1 MKSKNKKTFVIREGG
16 GKYSLLTAACLLAL
30 ASIANGQDIVSYEQS
45 IDDKLYGIAFDS
57 SVGNATISGKNEYTS
72 GDVFNISGDIS
83 GNAEGYV
90 GIGNYYSLGYK
101 DLNKIA
107 KSTIEIGDGS
117 DNFLIDTKV
126 SSPYD
131 VGLYGIL
138 ITGKQFKLSDNN
150 LKTYKTKLTVNVN
163 DFTVS
168 QRCEG
173 CMIVG
178 IASAGY
184 GAYIDSKV
192 DEVSLI
198 DINADGV
205 INIESVATT
214 ASDQNTFAIENNSTG
229 TISLSGKKINLFT
242 ANYGGS
248 LSSLSYVSGINHFMG
263 TTELIAND
271 PDDTGVTITSY
282 GENRFYIV
290 GVDLQSKAV
299 GQVAEP
305 GKYSSTDVDD
315 PLRQERV
322 IIKSESNITIDSQ
335 ATNGSDNVSVVMGVL
350 ARHYSWLGD
359 DLQKNAYGS
368 YELKA
373 LKNIF
378 IQSLSNGISANK
390 LAGIVI
396 DVNEE
401 LVNGQDNKNIFEGKK
416 VDILVAGT
424 KAANNLNNHYQDIW
438 GDSDASVVDL
448 LNGTIS
454 ITGNDSV
461 RLSVN
466 VEESADRVRGL
477 VSAAK
482 TVDATDIGPDNSP
495 FYQYINS
502 KGQGLLY
509 LSEGKSKST
518 ITSHGTIAIGA
529 SAGRANEVQG
539 VLWRSSGLNYLEA
552 NDLNVIATVGG
563 AKTDS
568 LRVAGLDL
576 QKGPTELVA
585 SNAYIAG
592 ELNSNNGA
600 VSKGSVYGIAL
611 SGEETSLNGPMGVL
625 TVAAL
630 ARNDQQALASV
641 TAVHG
646 ADTASLNVEAA
657 TEAAFVAQTEG
668 TGAVTGIDWQS
679 SEVGTVNSSGNITVL
694 ASSIG
699 DEVSRETVAGIS
711 VVSGAVNLL
720 TQRRIAVSAG
730 GLQRT
735 GDVYGIRA
743 SNAFSNPSSAPNV
756 SLDGD
761 WLNIGAVADPDGRS
775 IAVAA
780 DESGSVNLEAS
791 SNAQVGASDFAF
803 LATQAGNV
811 KLAASNSSDSEITGD
826 IVATGANSKVNLSTG
841 AASEVSGDILAAT
854 GGTIEVTL
862 GEGSRL
868 TGLADNF
875 EDYIAPAGAGTDRAA
890 LLKAESDLTH
900 IDKANSVGTGSIRL
914 DLGKSSLWN
923 VTGNSWLNSLTAQNS
938 TVDVSFAS
946 KNDIYHRVTTQK
958 LSGQNNTFAL
968 SVDLAN
974 ESARNI
980 LTDQVVITD
989 GSTET
994 ASHKVSIKL
1003 IGNEPAKEKLHSVNW
1018 LISQTNASAENLTFE
1033 PASTVAYNGS
1043 TESWQLK
1050 FLSADEVASIDSVDW
1065 ETKTGSNAVN
1075 DGSGSGASGNW
1086 YLVRI
1091 PSDSGDPDNPG
1102 KPDKPE
1108 KPDTPETDTIK
1119 NLGTLLAHYLAWRS
1133 DLSDLRKRLGE
1144 VRYGAQEGAWA
1155 KVIYDRER
1163 ASGLVGQGYKAE
1175 TYGVHIGTDRFVKN
1189 NENGSWLAGGSLKF
1203 ARADQEHLADANNGT
1218 GVLDQYSAKLYATYA
1233 SRSGAYADFVLSG
1246 GYYEQ
1251 ELEGRSN
1258 QADRTVKGDY
1268 STFGFG
1274 ISAEVGHM
1282 LSFDEDV
1289 DDRQWYNH
1297 WFLEP
1302 QLQLAYYWLN
1312 GKDFKTS
1319 TGMRVSQDD
1328 LHALT
1333 GRAGA
1338 VLGKKWNYGG
1348 ENDLDRRFLQF
1359 ALRAGLIHEFLGQQD
1374 VTLND
1379 NYTFRGELGGTTF
1392 YYGITG
1398 DWAFSPVQ
1406 KVYFTLE
1413 RETGSNYRR
1422 DLGLRFG
1429 YRYEF

>member
-1 MKSKNKKTFVIREGG
+1 MKARDFI
-16 GKYSLLTAACLLAL
+16 
-30 ASIANGQDIVSYEQS
+30 
-45 IDDKLYGIAFDS
+45 IDQQCDNCKIIGIASD
-57 SVGNATISGKNEYTS
+57 GWGA
-72 GDVFNISGDIS
+72 
-83 GNAEGYV
+83 YV
-90 GIGNYYSLGYK
+90 
-101 DLNKIA
+101 D
-107 KSTIEIGDGS
+107 D
-117 DNFLIDTKV
+117 
-126 SSPYD
+126 
-131 VGLYGIL
+131 
-138 ITGKQFKLSDNN
+138 
-150 LKTYKTKLTVNVN
+150 NVN
-163 DFTVS
+163 DVAT
-168 QRCEG
+168 
-173 CMIVG
+173 IN
-178 IASAGY
+178 
-184 GAYIDSKV
+184 
-192 DEVSLI
+192 
-198 DINADGV
+198 INADGN
-205 INIESVATT
+205 INIRSVAKT
-214 ASDQNTFAIENNSTG
+214 ASDYNTYAIENNSAG
-229 TISLSGKKINLFT
+229 KISLSGEKIDLS
-242 ANYGGS
+242 AENYGGGWN
-248 LSSLSYVSGINHFMG
+248 SLSYVSGINHFMG
-263 TTELIAND
+263 TTKLIAKN
-271 PDDTGVTITSY
+271 PDDSGVTITSR
-282 GENRFYIV
+282 GEEKFYIV

-299 GQVAEP
+299 GQVVDVEKGGP
-305 GKYSSTDVDD
+305 IDVDD
-315 PLRQERV
+315 PLRRESV
-322 IIKSESNITIDSQ
+322 IIESASNIIIDSQ
-335 ATNGSDNVSVVMGVL
+335 VKNQSDSNSVVMGL
-350 ARHYSWLGD
+350 IARHYSWLGD

-368 YELKA
+368 YYLKA
-373 LKNIF
+373 DKKLL
-378 IQSLSNGISANK
+378 IQSISEGASSNK
-390 LAGIVI
+390 LAGIVLE
-396 DVNEE
+396 VNEE
-401 LVNGQDNKNIFEGKK
+401 LVSGKENENVFRGKNVEIVVSGKK
-416 VDILVAGT
+416 AEN
-424 KAANNLNNHYQDIW
+424 KLNTEYHIYQDIW
-438 GDSDASVVDL
+438 GDSDASAVEL

-454 ITGNDSV
+454 ITGDESV
-461 RLSVN
+461 ALLVDVS
-466 VEESADRVRGL
+466 ESANKVRGL
-477 VSAAK
+477 ASAAETTGAIDKGSDTGLFQYVSADGK
-482 TVDATDIGPDNSP
+482 
-495 FYQYINS
+495 
-502 KGQGLLY
+502 GLLY
-509 LSEGKSKST
+509 LSKGQSTSKIESE
-518 ITSHGTIAIGA
+518 HGSIEIKA

-539 VLWRSSGLNYLEA
+539 VLWRSSGLNQLDAA
-552 NDLNVIATVGG
+552 NELKVIAAVGG

-576 QKGPTELVA
+576 QKGPTKMDA

-592 ELNSNNGA
+592 ELISNNGA
-600 VSKGSVYGIAL
+600 VSIGFVYGIAL
-611 SGEETSLNGPMGVL
+611 SGDGTSLKGPNGVL
-625 TVAAL
+625 TVVAL
-630 ARNDQQALASV
+630 AQNDQQALASV

-646 ADTASLNVEAA
+646 ADTASLNVESSR
-657 TEAAFVAQTEG
+657 EAAFVAQTEG

-679 SEVGTVNSSGNITVL
+679 SEAGTVNSSGNITVL
-694 ASSIG
+694 ASAIG

-711 VVSGAVNLL
+711 VVSGAVNLS

-811 KLAASNSSDSEITGD
+811 KLAASNSRDSEITGD
-826 IVATGANSKVNLSTG
+826 IVATGANSKVNLNTG

-875 EDYIAPAGAGTDRAA
+875 DDYIAPANAGADRAA

-900 IDKANSVGTGSIRL
+900 IDKGNPVGAGSIRL

-958 LSGQNNTFAL
+958 LSGQSNTFAL

-1119 NLGTLLAHYLAWRS
+1119 NLGTLHAHYLAWRS

-1175 TYGVHIGTDRFVKN
+1175 TYGVHIGADRFVKN

-1218 GVLDQYSAKLYATYA
+1218 GVLDQYSANLYATYA

-1312 GKDFKTS
+1312 GQDFKTS

-1379 NYTFRGELGGTTF
+1379 NYIFRGELGGTTF

>member
-1 MKSKNKKTFVIREGG
+1 M
-16 GKYSLLTAACLLAL
+16 AL
-30 ASIANGQDIVSYEQS
+30 ASIASAQEITDYGQYIKDGKKYYH
-45 IDDKLYGIAFDS
+45 YGLVFDS
-57 SVGNATISGKNEYTS
+57 SVGNITISGQNEYKSDDIINIKST
-72 GDVFNISGDIS
+72 ISGD
-83 GNAEGYV
+83 ARYYA
-90 GIGNYYSLGYK
+90 GIGNYYFQGDK
-101 DLNKIA
+101 DVSKIA
-107 KSTIEIGDGS
+107 GTNIHIGDDGDNGNRLS
-117 DNFLIDTKV
+117 NFLIDTKV

-131 VGLYGIL
+131 GELYGIS
-138 ITGKQFKLSDNN
+138 IVGKPYRLSDN
-150 LKTYKTKLTVNVN
+150 TYKVYKTELAVDVN
-163 DFTVS
+163 DFTII

-173 CMIVG
+173 CTIKG

-184 GAYIDSKV
+184 GAYINSNV
-192 DEVSLI
+192 DEVSSVYI
-198 DINADGV
+198 KASGI

-214 ASDQNTFAIENNSTG
+214 IEDEKDEEDEDKKEYSSQNAYSIENNSTG
-229 TISLSGKKINLFT
+229 TISLYGKKINLLT
-242 ANYGGS
+242 VNYGSSSPS
-248 LSSLSYVSGINHFMG
+248 LNYVSGINHFMG
-263 TTELIAND
+263 KTELTAYD
-271 PDDTGVTITSY
+271 YDDTGVTITTY
-282 GENRFYIV
+282 GENQFYIV
-290 GVDLQSKAV
+290 GVDLQSKAI
-299 GQVAEP
+299 GQVFEP
-305 GKYSSTDVDD
+305 EKYNPTDVDD
-315 PLRQERV
+315 PLRQEQV
-322 IIKSESNITIDSQ
+322 IIKSNSNITIDSQ
-335 ATNGSDNVSVVMGVL
+335 ATSESDGFSVVMGLL
-350 ARHYSWLGD
+350 ARHYNWMND

-368 YELKA
+368 YELEA
-373 LKNIF
+373 GKNILIHSF
-378 IQSLSNGISANK
+378 SKGSSANK

-396 DVNEE
+396 ELNEE
-401 LVNGQDNKNIFEGKK
+401 LVNGQDNENSFKGKK
-416 VDILVAGT
+416 VDIFVSGK
-424 KAANNLNNHYQDIW
+424 KATNSLKNNYQDIW
-438 GDSDASVVDL
+438 GDSDASAVDL

-454 ITGNDSV
+454 ITGIDSV

-482 TVDATDIGPDNSP
+482 TIDATNLGSDNHP
-495 FYQYINS
+495 LYQYINS
-502 KGQGLLY
+502 EGQGLLY
-509 LSEGKSKST
+509 LSEGKSKSK
-518 ITSHGTIAIGA
+518 ITSNGSIAIEA
-529 SAGRANEVQG
+529 SAGRANEAQG
-539 VLWRSSGLNYLEA
+539 VLWRSSGLNQLDAE
-552 NDLNVIATVGG
+552 NELKVIAAVGG

-576 QKGPTELVA
+576 QKGPTKMDA

-592 ELNSNNGA
+592 ELISNNGA

-611 SGEETSLNGPMGVL
+611 SGEGTSLKGSNGVL

-630 ARNDQQALASV
+630 AQNDQQALASV

-694 ASSIG
+694 ASAIG

-711 VVSGAVNLL
+711 VANGAVNLS

-780 DESGSVNLEAS
+780 DESGSINLEAS

-811 KLAASNSSDSEITGD
+811 KLAASNSRDSEITGD
-826 IVATGANSKVNLSTG
+826 IVATGANSQVNLSTG

-875 EDYIAPAGAGTDRAA
+875 DDYIAPASAGADRAA

-900 IDKANSVGTGSIRL
+900 IDKGNPVGAGSIRL
-914 DLGKSSLWN
+914 DLGKRSLWN

-946 KNDIYHRVTTQK
+946 KNDIYHRVTTQN

-1018 LISQTNASAENLTFE
+1018 LISQTNASTENLTFE

-1119 NLGTLLAHYLAWRS
+1119 NLGTLHAHYLAWRS

-1175 TYGVHIGTDRFVKN
+1175 TYGVHIGADRFVKN

-1258 QADRTVKGDY
+1258 QADRTVKGEY